1 MCFNESPW
9 PQDVFRIL
17 SSVSEFCWNTHIKWI
32 CEVTANWST
41 DHQSLATPHATT
53 PAFGTMHCGFG
64 CGNASWSF
72 GGVPHF
78 PAHSIPLKNPRGKSR
93 WICSYEVSS
102 GTIAHL
108 QRVVFYSWSS
118 CRSSWSGGGIHR
130 IYCSCQTLDLNWE
143 RIGDD
148 AESYWR
154 SQAFRMKHHKAPSS
168 LTWSRL
174 TLSHWERGDIFVHIN
189 PFIIYMLYL
198 QPDGWITTRRGA
210 GLASRLLN
218 FMEDKAWASPGELG
232 LLGIAVFWNHFGSCC
247 SFWNWKHS
255 DANICKC
262 SFKQEMQENTGSM
275 NLLIWFDFSA
285 FYSLASRKK
294 LFMGLV
300 DQLGQN
306 PSAAG
311 TGLGTKPNRPACTS
325 R

>member
-1 MCFNESPW
+1 MEQIDSESL
-9 PQDVFRIL
+9 RKGRY
-17 SSVSEFCWNTHIKWI
+17 FC
-32 CEVTANWST
+32 AY
-41 DHQSLATPHATT
+41 
-53 PAFGTMHCGFG
+53 
-64 CGNASWSF
+64 
-72 GGVPHF
+72 
-78 PAHSIPLKNPRGKSR
+78 KS
-93 WICSYEVSS
+93 
-102 GTIAHL
+102 
-108 QRVVFYSWSS
+108 
-118 CRSSWSGGGIHR
+118 
-130 IYCSCQTLDLNWE
+130 
-143 RIGDD
+143 
-148 AESYWR
+148 
-154 SQAFRMKHHKAPSS
+154 
-168 LTWSRL
+168 
-174 TLSHWERGDIFVHIN
+174 
-189 PFIIYMLYL
+189 IYMLYL
-198 QPDGWITTRRGA
+198 QPDVWITTRRGA

-232 LLGIAVFWNHFGSCC
+232 VAWNCRFLKPFWFGSCC